1 MTALIV
7 ITVVGVLA
15 ISLGIGVW
23 VSLALYVVGIVGLA
37 AFKGMPLDKLAAQL
51 TWNVSTT
58 PELIAL
64 PMFILMAEILF
75 RSKLSASLFS
85 GLTPWT
91 TRLPGIDRRAP

>member
-1 MTALIV
+1 MTILIILTIV
-7 ITVVGVLA
+7 TVLA

-23 VSLALYVVGIVGLA
+23 VGLALYLVGLVGLSI
-37 AFKGMPLDKLAAQL
+37 FKGLPVDKLISQL

-75 RSKLSASLFS
+75 GPTFPSRCS
-85 GLTPWT
+85 
-91 TRLPGIDRRAP
+91 RV